1 MSVPAQVP
9 ALAQGS
15 VLVLVPAL
23 APVPDGSCEQR
34 AELGVLGFLPPLA
47 GAELPLCRMR
57 LGRTS
62 QLWSQ

>member
-15 VLVLVPAL
+15 FLVLVPAL
-23 APVPDGSCEQR
+23 APVLVPVPVPDGSCEQR

-47 GAELPLCRMR
+47 GAELPLC
-57 LGRTS
+57 
-62 QLWSQ
+62 

>member
-15 VLVLVPAL
+15 VLVPALVPAL
-23 APVPDGSCEQR
+23 VPVLVPVPDGSCEQR

-47 GAELPLCRMR
+47 GAELPLC
-57 LGRTS
+57 
-62 QLWSQ
+62 

>member
-23 APVPDGSCEQR
+23 APVLVPVPDGSCEQR

-47 GAELPLCRMR
+47 GAELPLC
-57 LGRTS
+57 
-62 QLWSQ
+62 

>member
-23 APVPDGSCEQR
+23 APVLVPVPVPDGSCEQR

-47 GAELPLCRMR
+47 GAELPLC
-57 LGRTS
+57 
-62 QLWSQ
+62 

>member
-15 VLVLVPAL
+15 VLVPAL
-23 APVPDGSCEQR
+23 APVLVPVPVPDGSCEQR

-47 GAELPLCRMR
+47 GAELPLC
-57 LGRTS
+57 
-62 QLWSQ
+62 

>member
-15 VLVLVPAL
+15 VLVPALVPVL
-23 APVPDGSCEQR
+23 VPVPDGSCEQR

-47 GAELPLCRMR
+47 GAELPLC
-57 LGRTS
+57 
-62 QLWSQ
+62 